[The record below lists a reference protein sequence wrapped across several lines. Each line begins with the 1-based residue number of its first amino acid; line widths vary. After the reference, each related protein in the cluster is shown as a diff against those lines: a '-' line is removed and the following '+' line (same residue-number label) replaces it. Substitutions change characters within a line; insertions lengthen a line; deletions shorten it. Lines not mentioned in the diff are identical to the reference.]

1 MTFSTQFSHAK
12 PGILNFLHIVILAL
26 SLFLLISISY
36 DTFNN
41 LSFLNQR
48 LYLDIQLW
56 ICLFFLFVFFF
67 ELFLSKHR
75 KHYLA
80 THFLFLLVS
89 IPYLNI
95 IDYFGITFSPE
106 TTYMIR
112 FIPMIRGGYALAIV
126 VGWLTYSRASSLFI
140 SYVTMLAATVYFAS
154 MIFFVLEHKVNPMVT
169 GYPAALWWA
178 TMDVTTV
185 GSNIYAATPVGKIMS
200 VLLAALGMMLFPIFT
215 VYITNLVQNANRERQ
230 KYYSQLDG
238 TAQPVGKTVTTGVT
252 PAEKPENAGSRS

>member
-1 MTFSTQFSHAK
+1 MTFSTQFSYAK
-12 PGILNFLHIVILAL
+12 QGILNFLHILILVL

-41 LSFLNQR
+41 ISFLNQP
-48 LYLDIQLW
+48 LYMEIQWW
-56 ICLFFLFVFFF
+56 ICLFFLSVFFL

-106 TTYMIR
+106 ATYLIR

-140 SYVTMLAATVYFAS
+140 SYVTMLVATVYFAS

-169 GYPAALWWA
+169 GYTAALWWA

-185 GSNIYAATPVGKIMS
+185 GSNIYAATPTGKIMS

-215 VYITNLVQNANRERQ
+215 VYITNLVQNANRERE

-238 TAQPVGKTVTTGVT
+238 TAPAAGKTVTTDVT
-252 PAEKPENAGSRS
+252 PDDTPKDTDPRP